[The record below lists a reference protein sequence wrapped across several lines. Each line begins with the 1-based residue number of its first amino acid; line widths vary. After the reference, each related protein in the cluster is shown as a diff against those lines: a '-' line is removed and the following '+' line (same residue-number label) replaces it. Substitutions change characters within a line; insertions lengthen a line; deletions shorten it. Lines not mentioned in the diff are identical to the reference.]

1 MTELYKKCS
10 FCRAE
15 SRSDS
20 KFCSN
25 CGKEFEIKEKVEKAC
40 IKCKNKIDIEDL
52 YCKYC
57 GEIQSKETFKYS
69 IAGILLSFL
78 IIGPFCFAN
87 LWKSTKISKEMKI
100 TLTFVLTGIS
110 VFIIL
115 GIVAMVNGII
125 EQLNNIMMM
134 M

>member
-1 MTELYKKCS
+1 MAELYKKCS
-10 FCRAE
+10 FCGAE

-25 CGKEFEIKEKVEKAC
+25 CGKEFELKERVAKVC
-40 IKCKNKIDIEDL
+40 IKCKSRIDIEDL

-57 GEIQSKETFKYS
+57 GERQSKDTFKYS
-69 IAGILLSFL
+69 LTGVLLSFL
-78 IIGPFCFAN
+78 IIGPFCFVN
-87 LWKSTKISKEMKI
+87 LWKSTQISKDMKVF
-100 TLTFVLTGIS
+100 LSFALTGIS
-110 VFIIL
+110 VIIIL
-115 GIVAMVNGII
+115 GIAAMVNEII